1 MENRNCPAIEKRRLE
16 PSKWIGL
23 QGLNF
28 LSLPEVCEIST
39 LYADVLRG
47 SMVIFCSNL
56 PPGHCLKNNSRNNTE
71 GSCPNECS
79 MQ

>member
-1 MENRNCPAIEKRRLE
+1 MENMSCSAKWRLE
-16 PSKWIGL
+16 LGKWIGL

-28 LSLPEVCEIST
+28 LSLPEVFKIST
-39 LYADVLRG
+39 LCADVLRG
-47 SMVIFCSNL
+47 SIVIFCSNL
-56 PPGHCLKNNSRNNTE
+56 PPGRRFKNNSRNNTE